1 MAFKPGQE
9 VIYFKQAKP
18 VVLEAFEGVYCVG
31 FWLDGRKYSFTKD
44 GREFERDTVPSI
56 FPANE
61 ETCKTLKKLTGLDY
75 QSSQSLRGYHAIV
88 KALETEYSVKCLV
101 GDYGYPTNERVVEVI
116 RVAGHHSEAVY
127 FDNMGYAWDW
137 AELVV

>member
-1 MAFKPGQE
+1 MIFKPGQE
-9 VIYFKQAKP
+9 VIYFKQKEP
-18 VVLEAFEGVYCVG
+18 VVLEAFDGVYCVG

-44 GREFERDTVPSI
+44 GREFERDSVPSI

-101 GDYGYPTNERVVEVI
+101 GDFGWPTNERVVDVI
-116 RVAGHHSEAVY
+116 RVSGGENPCYYDS
-127 FDNMGYAWDW
+127 MGYGWDW
-137 AELVV
+137 AELIDV

>member
-9 VIYFKQAKP
+9 VFYFKHHAP
-18 VVLEAFEGVYCVG
+18 VVLEKFEGKFCVG
-31 FWLDGRKYSFTKD
+31 FWLDNRKYSFTKD
-44 GREFERDTVPSI
+44 GYEFERDTVPSI

-116 RVAGHHSEAVY
+116 RVAGRCEEAVY